1 MGEPLPVKLYE
12 TLANFLNMYT
22 YPDEEVLVL
31 EAVANGIDAAK
42 KAKKSGV
49 TINIS
54 FFKEGKNH
62 YVEFK
67 NDAPGMDAA
76 TFQNYHTVSFSTKRK
91 GQGIGFAGVGAKIY
105 LASWDGAEILTI
117 SSNGKKVVA
126 SRMYRR
132 GNEVEYESSLK
143 MDIKKITGSKGIGS
157 FTGTVYKVKLP
168 SESYDRLR
176 RDIGHVLQYWFDLAL
191 MTGELKVKVD
201 GTRIKPTRELS
212 TYETRNIRVG
222 GNIVKLYILVSN
234 AVVPEDQRHI
244 VYSVYGKRIKN
255 EPVEYSYQ
263 IVDNKSTQI
272 SCAADVSIL
281 AEYLNSNKE
290 DFDKDKM
297 VARVRNKVREE
308 LRAYLTANNLI
319 REDKYSPEP
328 SSIAANELT
337 KRLDKL
343 LQSKKF
349 KFLNPW
355 SKSRI
360 RLVIRL
366 DENGEIVVSQDP
378 EGQSVTGDES
388 DTGGRGG
395 GKGGGGTGGSG
406 GGGGG
411 GTHEDTVGDEE
422 EKDGI
427 VRDED
432 GNDLGREDKEKA
444 AGINILEKPF
454 TEDDREGWIDTKNRL
469 IVYNTGHPFTKN
481 FQTPSLHQYNLTRVA
496 ISVLIKDASTRME
509 MDAKAGIELFEQ
521 MLRDSWD

>member
-42 KAKKSGV
+42 KAKKSAV
-49 TINIS
+49 AVEVS

-67 NDAPGMDAA
+67 NDAPGMDGS
-76 TFQNYHTVSFSTKRK
+76 TFQNYHTISFSTKTK

-117 SSNGKKVVA
+117 SSDGKKVFA

-132 GNEVEYESSLK
+132 GNEVEYESSLSID
-143 MDIKKITGSKGIGS
+143 MRKIVGQKSVTP
-157 FTGTVYKVKLP
+157 FTGTIYKVSLP
-168 SESYDRLR
+168 AESYDRLR
-176 RDIGHVLQYWFDLAL
+176 KDIVQILQYWFDHAM
-191 MTGELKVKVD
+191 MTEELKVTVD
-201 GTRIKPTRELS
+201 GKRIKSTRDLS
-212 TYETRNIRVG
+212 TYETRSVKIG
-222 GNIVKLYILVSN
+222 GSTVKLYILISDE
-234 AVVPEDQRHI
+234 AVPEEQRHI
-244 VYSVYGKRIKN
+244 VYTVYGKRIKN

-263 IVDNKSTQI
+263 IADSKSTQI
-272 SCAADVSIL
+272 SCMADASML

-290 DFDKDKM
+290 DFIKDKM
-297 VARVRNKVREE
+297 VGRVRNKVREALYDYLKE
-308 LRAYLTANNLI
+308 KNLLR
-319 REDKYSPEP
+319 EEKYSPEP
-328 SSIAANELT
+328 SSVAANELT

-355 SKSRI
+355 SKSRT

-366 DENGEIVVSQDP
+366 DDNGEIVVSQDP
-378 EGQSVTGDES
+378 EAQDIIGNQN
-388 DTGGRGG
+388 DTGGGGG

-411 GTHEDTVGDEE
+411 GTHDDTVGGEEDES
-422 EKDGI
+422 GI
-427 VRDED
+427 VRNED
-432 GNDLGREDKEKA
+432 GTDLAREDKEKA

-454 TEDDREGWIDTKNRL
+454 PEDDREGWIDTKNRL

-481 FQTPSLHQYNLTRVA
+481 FQIPSLHQYNLTRVA

-521 MLRDSWD
+521 MLQDSWD